1 MSIEQTANALMRV
14 QQLREEISSNGSF
27 DGRDI
32 MKGRCLSY
40 ADISCDIEVGAQ
52 IKPCLLEIFIYFD
65 IIGRSRVPYSF
76 YDFV

>member
-1 MSIEQTANALMRV
+1 MTYLVNGVGWTLESPRLMSIEQTADALMRV

-27 DGRDI
+27 DGRDV

-52 IKPCLLEIFIYFD
+52 TKPCLLEIFI
-65 IIGRSRVPYSF
+65 
-76 YDFV
+76 

>member
-1 MSIEQTANALMRV
+1 MTYLVNGVGWTLESPRLMSIEQTADALMRV

-40 ADISCDIEVGAQ
+40 ADISCDIEVGAPTR
-52 IKPCLLEIFIYFD
+52 PCPLEIFI
-65 IIGRSRVPYSF
+65 
-76 YDFV
+76 